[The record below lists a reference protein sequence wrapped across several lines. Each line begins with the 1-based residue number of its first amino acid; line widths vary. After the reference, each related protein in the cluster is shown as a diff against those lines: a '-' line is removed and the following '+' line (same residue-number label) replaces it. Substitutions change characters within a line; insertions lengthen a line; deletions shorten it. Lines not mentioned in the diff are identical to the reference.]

1 MFDRDFGRPFGP
13 NIFPFELY
21 PDLSVRA
28 MYGRSFGPAIRI
40 SIRSVSESVCTNLL
54 SPLLTLR
61 AYKRY
66 SALHRAAPCLT
77 LLSEFGDPSKHVWE
91 QIMRA
96 LLWLGMIVLTGVT
109 LNAAEPAAKESAAK
123 EPAAKEPASKEAE
136 SKATPTPAKPELKD
150 FNGYFPWTPPADKAA
165 WETRRVEL
173 LRQLQLAV
181 GLYPM
186 PDRSAAPKAT
196 IHGPVDRPE
205 YTVERVAVETL
216 PGHYLTG
223 SLYRPKNAS
232 GKLPAIL
239 TPHGHWNQGR
249 FHSENDAGMKKELAS
264 GGEQFDIGGRHP
276 LQACAVHLVRS
287 GYVVFLYDMLG
298 YADSQVVSY
307 DIAHRFMKRRPQ
319 MERDDH
325 YGFFSPQAEAR
336 LESVMGLQT
345 WNTFRAFDW
354 IASLPD
360 VDASRIGITGASGGG
375 TQSFIAAALEP
386 RIAAAFPAVMVSTA
400 MQGGCTCENCNYL
413 RVDTGNI
420 ELAALIAPRP
430 LGMTTAND
438 WTKELL
444 TKGYPSLQA
453 LYKLYGVE
461 DRVSV
466 HSGTQFPHN
475 YNSPSRAAMVAF
487 FQKYLQP
494 DSKIDT
500 AERDYQPLTI
510 KEATVWDADHPAP
523 KTGEE
528 AEVALLRAM
537 QEQGE
542 AAVKGAKPEEI
553 AAAFRTMVGDH
564 SQALSRLPI
573 PSAEVVEYLKDKT
586 TIMNIVAAQE
596 QDDSPKDLTYGL
608 LASKYALS
616 DSYMK
621 GDAANYVSPWRVKND
636 RDYAGFTYGY
646 NHSIFAHRAGKLAN
660 RIWQI
665 KKLVG
670 DKESLILRA
679 EPGVEHWALAAALVA
694 GDKLTAIDLRSTDF
708 RFSKLSA
715 WDDADF
721 WPGAVKY
728 GDLPGL
734 LRCQTVPVLIA
745 RSEAA
750 EKLVNEIKHRGLRVE
765 FYDPTKPKEYLQAL
779 ERVQK
784 QK

>member
-1 MFDRDFGRPFGP
+1 
-13 NIFPFELY
+13 
-21 PDLSVRA
+21 
-28 MYGRSFGPAIRI
+28 
-40 SIRSVSESVCTNLL
+40 
-54 SPLLTLR
+54 
-61 AYKRY
+61 
-66 SALHRAAPCLT
+66 
-77 LLSEFGDPSKHVWE
+77 
-91 QIMRA
+91 MRA
-96 LLWLGMIVLTGVT
+96 LPWQLTILLIAAT
-109 LNAAEPAAKESAAK
+109 SYAAEPSTK
-123 EPAAKEPASKEAE
+123 EPAAASKEAPAA
-136 SKATPTPAKPELKD
+136 KAPELKD
-150 FNGYFPWTPPADKAA
+150 FNGYFPWAPPADKVT
-165 WETRRVEL
+165 WEKRRVEL

-186 PDRSAAPKAT
+186 PDRSVAPKAT

-205 YTVERVAVETL
+205 YTVERVAIETL
-216 PGHYLTG
+216 PGFYLTG
-223 SLYRPKNAS
+223 SLYRPKNAQ

-239 TPHGHWNQGR
+239 TPHGHWKDGR
-249 FHSENDAGMKKELAS
+249 FHAENDAGMKRELAS

-298 YADSQVVSY
+298 YADSQVVPY
-307 DIAHRFMKRRPQ
+307 EVAHRFMKRRPS
-319 MERDDH
+319 MERDGH

-345 WNTFRAFDW
+345 WNTLRAFDW
-354 IASLPD
+354 LASLPE

-500 AERDYQPLTI
+500 AERDYKPLSI
-510 KEATVWDADHPAP
+510 AEATVWDADHPSP
-523 KTGEE
+523 KTGAD

-537 QEQGE
+537 QEQGD
-542 AAVKGAKPEEI
+542 AAVKAAKPEEI
-553 AAAFRTMVGDH
+553 AAAFRTMVGFKEGKH
-564 SQALSRLPI
+564 SGNALWIDKEPWRHSRLDKGVI
-573 PSAEVVEYLKDKT
+573 HRVCTTMKD
-586 TIMNIVAAQE
+586 
-596 QDDSPKDLTYGL
+596 QDDQRLKKAADAGFTITKDFAELSPITAEIKKND
-608 LASKYALS
+608 
-616 DSYMK
+616 
-621 GDAANYVSPWRVKND
+621 RVKND

-646 NHSIFAHRAGKLAN
+646 NHS
-660 RIWQI
+660 
-665 KKLVG
+665 LVAQKVHYLIAQLERFQN
-670 DKESLILRA
+670 DKTNKAVVLSA
-679 EPGVEHWALAAALVA
+679 DSNNEHLVLAAALVL
-694 GDKLTAIDLRSTDF
+694 GNKLTAIDLRSTDF
-708 RFSKLSA
+708 RFSKLTA
-715 WDDADF
+715 YDDADF

-750 EKLVNEIKHRGLRVE
+750 EKLVNEIKHDGLRVE
-765 FYDPTKPKEYLQAL
+765 FYDPAKPEEFLQAL

-784 QK
+784 KK